1 MTNLEKQLQQLEKL
15 KVQIAKEKD
24 KINTTVGKKLI
35 EALDIPYETLTP
47 QTIDQLVKKL
57 VTLHEQQTTKCEQQ
71 L

>member
-24 KINTTVGKKLI
+24 KINFAVGKKLI

-47 QTIDQLVKKL
+47 QTIDQFVQTLVS
-57 VTLHEQQTTKCEQQ
+57 LHEQQTTKREHH